1 MGKREQIE
9 ATQKRKQELVD
20 QLAIS
25 REAVSM
31 SKALVKDGA
40 NLKKNLMRTVNKNPK
55 PVMIGSAVFGL
66 IAATLLKRKKKYISL
81 DSGKLKIQRAKRSW
95 ISRILIGLATK
106 KVKSIAMNKARDIV
120 VHKLQSK
127 QQYPNS

>member
-20 QLAIS
+20 
-25 REAVSM
+25 
-31 SKALVKDGA
+31 A